1 MNREAFEKW
10 VCNLNRA
17 PTAWE
22 GWQAALQHAGQA
34 QAELVEIGGER
45 YLGFNESEFKAIPTG
60 TKFYTLPHTAVPE
73 WVEGQP
79 EIDKIAVLHIPLRG
93 YPEHCLIGYVTEY
106 GDVFDMC
113 GDCTGCAMEDVSR
126 WADISF
132 LLSAANEK

>member
-1 MNREAFEKW
+1 MSDREAFEKW
-10 VCNLNRA
+10 VCDLNRA

-22 GWQAALQHAGQA
+22 AWQAALQHPQ
-34 QAELVEIGGER
+34 
-45 YLGFNESEFKAIPTG
+45 P
-60 TKFYTLPHTAVPE
+60 AVPV

-106 GDVFDMC
+106 GDVVDMC
-113 GDCTGCAMEDVSR
+113 GDTTGCTMEDVSR

-132 LLSAANEK
+132 LLSAGKEGE